1 MDESWPLIAVAVH
14 MLWTCCAHAV
24 HMLCTCCLHAAPDL
38 GLQASGDGTALID
51 PPTQLNWYGGDFNII
66 III

>member
-1 MDESWPLIAVAVH
+1 
-14 MLWTCCAHAV
+14 
-24 HMLCTCCLHAAPDL
+24 MLCTCCLHAAPDL